1 MITVYVQSTCH
12 RRRFWTSV
20 LPSAPLLRF
29 LAPLKLRPYG
39 AIQMCILLL
48 LFTTSLPAGVPRIAI
63 TLSLCLSVCLCIHVY
78 MPVHMSVRWH
88 VSKITRTNIAKFRVH
103 VIYGRGSD
111 HTTARYVLPVLWM
124 TSRSH
129 ITTGQNQQ
137 TMLFGWV
144 HQLAAPVTDAPR
156 AWGGRSLLLSIAL
169 FIGFLFAIFNKKLCY
184 RRGTARR
191 AMLVNSCYFHEV
203 WKLQRFQTAKVTFNF
218 KVIQGHWQWCH
229 SIGHIRFSVSVSLQ
243 LCLSDGQT
251 DTRW

>member
-156 AWGGRSLLLSIAL
+156 AWGGAKSATFDCLVYWFLIRNFQQEALLPQRDRATCYVSQFVL
-169 FIGFLFAIFNKKLCY
+169 FS
-184 RRGTARR
+184 RGMEVTK
-191 AMLVNSCYFHEV
+191 VPNS
-203 WKLQRFQTAKVTFNF
+203 KSDLQL
-218 KVIQGHWQWCH
+218 QGHSRALAMVPFDRPHTIFC
-229 SIGHIRFSVSVSLQ
+229 
-243 LCLSDGQT
+243 
-251 DTRW
+251 